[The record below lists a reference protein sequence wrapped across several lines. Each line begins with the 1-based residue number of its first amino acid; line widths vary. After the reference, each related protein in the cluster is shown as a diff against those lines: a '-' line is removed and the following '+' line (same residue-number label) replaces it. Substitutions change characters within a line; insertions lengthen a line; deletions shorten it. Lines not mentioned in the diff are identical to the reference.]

1 MSWIDS
7 VLGPDQSE
15 SESDSGNQSN
25 SKDGSSLSEKD
36 IALDMLAMSK
46 TDIGMLAKVIPE
58 TTNPEVRQ
66 LLTTQLN
73 GCIASHF
80 KLSDMLITKGWYN
93 AYGTPQEQI
102 KQDID
107 SANQVLQQQC

>member
-7 VLGPDQSE
+7 VLGPDE
-15 SESDSGNQSN
+15 SEKSNDSQTQKQS
-25 SKDGSSLSEKD
+25 GSNLSEKD

-46 TDIGMLAKVIPE
+46 TDIGMLSKVIPE
-58 TTNPEVRQ
+58 ATNPEVRQ

-107 SANQVLQQQC
+107 SANQVLQQQQ

>member
-7 VLGPDQSE
+7 VLGPDE
-15 SESDSGNQSN
+15 SGRNSDYQNENQGQSN
-25 SKDGSSLSEKD
+25 LSEKD

-46 TDIGMLAKVIPE
+46 NDIGMLAKVIPE

-102 KQDID
+102 QQDID